1 MSEGLQKPVV
11 LVLILVS
18 IRSAQNF
25 YSPSIDQNILHPDV
39 IVDTDNL
46 SDCSS
51 SASLKSGKRKMS
63 TSTDGDST
71 NYELIEYLK
80 RREKRDEELL
90 KRMDAREERLM
101 NLLERTVIAIEQLAA
116 AKPAYATAAE
126 ATATATAA
134 AAAAPVAPAEPSQ
147 AEAIKRAATPA
158 DAATADVAAANESD
172 AIVLLLPDDNNQELA
187 STPDAAT
194 VAAAAAI
201 ET

>member
-1 MSEGLQKPVV
+1 MC
-11 LVLILVS
+11 
-18 IRSAQNF
+18 SAQNF

-51 SASLKSGKRKMS
+51 SASLKSGKRKLS

-90 KRMDAREERLM
+90 KRMDAREERFM

-116 AKPAYATAAE
+116 GKAQAVVASKATETETATKTDLDAVSPATELPLQCVETDDVIDADIAAE
-126 ATATATAA
+126 ESE
-134 AAAAPVAPAEPSQ
+134 AESTGVEVDP
-147 AEAIKRAATPA
+147 ETG
-158 DAATADVAAANESD
+158 AATAVAVETKVVDVENGVEIGAEAES
-172 AIVLLLPDDNNQELA
+172 ASNQ
-187 STPDAAT
+187 T
-194 VAAAAAI
+194 
-201 ET
+201 